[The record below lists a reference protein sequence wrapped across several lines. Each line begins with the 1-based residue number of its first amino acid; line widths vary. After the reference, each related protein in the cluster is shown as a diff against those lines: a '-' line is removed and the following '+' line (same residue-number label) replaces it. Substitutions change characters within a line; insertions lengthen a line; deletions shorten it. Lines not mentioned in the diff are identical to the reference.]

1 MRFLFAL
8 AALTLLATFS
18 PPGTY
23 RPAPPPAVSLVRFEP
38 VALDAG
44 DADRR
49 RLGLLT
55 FLGGWRLTSNDPRFG
70 GLSSLHVEGGEALA
84 FSDSGW
90 MIRFPLPAGSGE
102 ATGHIQALADGPGA
116 ATRKSLRD
124 IESMAVDGDLVWLG
138 FERRNAIWRY
148 DRRSWRAQSGA
159 APPEMRRWPANRG
172 AEAMVRFPDRR
183 FLVLAEG
190 HGHGGPALL
199 FDGDPAVAGT
209 PAIEMRYQPPDG
221 YRATDEALLP
231 DGRILV
237 LNRRWRLLE
246 GLSAKLTLLHGRLA
260 PGATLRGEEVADFH
274 RPVTFD
280 NMEGISVTSEG
291 GRTIIWL
298 TSDDNYSPLQRT
310 LLLKFALDQVPRE

>member
-1 MRFLFAL
+1 MRVPIAL
-8 AALTLLATFS
+8 AALVLLATFS

-23 RPAPPPAVSLVRFEP
+23 RPAPPPARSLVRFAP
-38 VALDAG
+38 VPLDTG
-44 DADRR
+44 DPDRR
-49 RLGLLT
+49 RLGRLV
-55 FLGGWRLTSNDPRFG
+55 FLGGWRLASNDPRFG

-90 MIRFPLPAGSGE
+90 MVRFPLPGARAAVE
-102 ATGHIQALADGPGA
+102 GHIQAVADGPGA

-124 IESMAVDGDLVWLG
+124 IESMAVAGNRVWLG

-148 DRRSWRAQSGA
+148 DRRSWRAETGA
-159 APPEMRRWPANRG
+159 APPEMRNWPANRG
-172 AEAMVRFPDRR
+172 AEAMVRFPDGR

-199 FDGDPAVAGT
+199 FAGDPAVPGT
-209 PAIEMRYQPPDG
+209 PVAVMRYQPPDG
-221 YRATDEALLP
+221 YRATDAALLP

-246 GLSAKLTLLHGRLA
+246 GLSAKLVLLHGRLV
-260 PGATLRGEEVADFH
+260 PGGLLRGEEIADFH

-280 NMEGISVTSEG
+280 NMEGLSVTREG
-291 GRTIIWL
+291 GRTILWM

-310 LLLKFALDQVPRE
+310 LLMKFALE

>member
-1 MRFLFAL
+1 MRFLFAILAL
-8 AALTLLATFS
+8 AALILLATFS

-23 RPAPPPAVSLVRFEP
+23 RPPPPPAVSLVRFEP
-38 VALDAG
+38 VPLDAG
-44 DADRR
+44 DPERS
-49 RLGLLT
+49 RLGRLT
-55 FLGGWRLTSNDPRFG
+55 YLGGWRLSSNDSRFG

-90 MIRFPLPAGSGE
+90 MIRFPLPDGRDQAR
-102 ATGHIQALADGPGA
+102 GHIQAVADGPGA
-116 ATRKSLRD
+116 TLRKSLRD
-124 IESMAVDGDLVWLG
+124 IESMAVDGDRVWLG

-148 DRRSWRAQSGA
+148 DRRSWRAETGA

-172 AEAMVRFPDRR
+172 AEAMVRFPDGR

-199 FDGDPAVAGT
+199 FEGDPAIEGT
-209 PAIEMRYQPPDG
+209 RAIEMRYRPPDG
-221 YRATDEALLP
+221 YRATDAALLP

-246 GLSAKLTLLHGRLA
+246 GLSAKLVLLHGRLA

-274 RPVTFD
+274 RPVTLD
-280 NMEGISVTSEG
+280 NMEGISVTREG
-291 GRTIIWL
+291 GRTIVWL
-298 TSDDNYSPLQRT
+298 TSDDNYNPLQRT
-310 LLLKFALDQVPRE
+310 LLMRFALD